1 MQFIYVNFEIVVCG
15 ENGFGRGGLIR
26 GITISNIG
34 NRQHYGTRILS
45 CRYVTSKRLTYLAR
59 IWF

>member
-1 MQFIYVNFEIVVCG
+1 MPFIYVNFEIVVCG
-15 ENGFGRGGLIR
+15 ENVFGRGGLIH

-34 NRQHYGTRILS
+34 NRQHYDTWILY
-45 CRYVTSKRLTYLAR
+45 CRYVTSKRLTLTER